1 MIHRRLAC
9 LVVSA
14 AALAVGA
21 PAATALEPGYTL
33 NISGP
38 STAIVGAPVVFQAT
52 GSNPSDDFFTS
63 WLDVDAIPASVVS
76 TCPDGYLT
84 ASQLADTTG
93 GDHVTVAQ
101 REDADAAGH
110 FSMPFGYT
118 PKAPGRL
125 LICGY
130 TNDGATST
138 RAISSLVLDVGPAG
152 GGGANVGGGGGAVAK
167 PANTSKPRLTR
178 SGKKLVCQAG
188 TWSSSS
194 SGYSYSWL
202 VNGKKKKGATGRK
215 LSVTRSLRGRKVQC
229 KVTAFNAGGSATA
242 VSKSVRVT

>member
-38 STAIVGAPVVFQAT
+38 STAIAGAPVVFQAT

-101 REDADAAGH
+101 REDADAARARWRWRSQCRWRRWRRREAGQH
-110 FSMPFGYT
+110 EQAAPHPVRQEAGL
-118 PKAPGRL
+118 PGRDLVEQLERL
-125 LICGY
+125 LLLLASERKEEEGR
-130 TNDGATST
+130 D
-138 RAISSLVLDVGPAG
+138 RAKAQCHEEPARPK
-152 GGGANVGGGGGAVAK
+152 GAVQGDGVQRGWLRDGGEQERAGHLK
-167 PANTSKPRLTR
+167 RWRRRWWPRWRL
-178 SGKKLVCQAG
+178 
-188 TWSSSS
+188 W
-194 SGYSYSWL
+194 
-202 VNGKKKKGATGRK
+202 
-215 LSVTRSLRGRKVQC
+215 
-229 KVTAFNAGGSATA
+229 
-242 VSKSVRVT
+242 